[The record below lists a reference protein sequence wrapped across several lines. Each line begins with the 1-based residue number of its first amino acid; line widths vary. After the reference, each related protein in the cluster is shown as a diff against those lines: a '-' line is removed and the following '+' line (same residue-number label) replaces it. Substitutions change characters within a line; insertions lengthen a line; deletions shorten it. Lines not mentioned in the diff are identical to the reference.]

1 MKLDLWKWEMLLQGR
16 EFRNKTNDNW
26 QKLMDWSNFIST
38 GIDTIYTYVNKADA
52 TLNAKIETVDKA
64 VNARVNELISGT
76 EQLSEVVDAR
86 ADAFGTRYPV
96 LRERLNQE
104 QQIFNKKSTAH
115 FDVDN
120 VIGMDKQDIGLLTS
134 KSITEAQ
141 TVFFLNISSF
151 NENAD
156 IVLEKTSETSF
167 SESLTS
173 LVFAKLGTNER
184 YQMESTGAYRRS
196 EE

>member
-26 QKLMDWSNFIST
+26 QKLMDWPNFIST

-141 TVFFLNISSF
+141 TVCFLNISSF

-184 YQMESTGAYRRS
+184 YQMESTGA
-196 EE
+196 